1 VKDYQPV
8 KNILV
13 PVESCESTTIESPLI
28 KKTLEL
34 ATAFSSK
41 VWILHVVPHSHQPPF
56 NVDSEAARREIAAEF
71 RNEHEFLQQLARC
84 CQKRNVDTTALLVQ
98 GSIIKTILKES
109 ERLDID
115 LIIMGCH
122 KHGRLYG
129 ALMDNTEEGLL
140 SKCTHP
146 VMFVPAPD

>member
-1 VKDYQPV
+1 
-8 KNILV
+8 
-13 PVESCESTTIESPLI
+13 
-28 KKTLEL
+28 
-34 ATAFSSK
+34 
-41 VWILHVVPHSHQPPF
+41 
-56 NVDSEAARREIAAEF
+56 
-71 RNEHEFLQQLARC
+71 
-84 CQKRNVDTTALLVQ
+84 VQ